1 MRLRLCGLSSKNKK
15 MIIKIAWKNIWRS
28 RIRSLVVITAIAL
41 GLWAGVFASAFV
53 NGMMEQKIS
62 SVIEMEM
69 SHFQFHEKGF
79 RDEFESKLYM
89 PEGENILQTVSKDSL
104 VKHTTG
110 RIAAMVML
118 GSANQSGAIKA
129 IGIDPS
135 QEGLVTGLNNKVV
148 EGKYFE
154 GIKRNPILISTKTAE
169 KYKIKVRSKIVLT
182 FQDLEGE
189 MTAGAFRVVGLFDT
203 KNGMYDEMNAFVR
216 KEDLSK
222 LLKLP
227 VGSLHEIA
235 VLLDRHDNA
244 ELVANNYQELYP
256 NKEVLPWMDLAIGM
270 RYMVD
275 MMGSYTTILVGII
288 LIALLFSIINTM
300 LMAVLERTRELGM
313 LMAIGM
319 TKGKVFLMIMYE
331 TIFLSFI
338 GGPLGLLLSWLVVGY
353 FGSAGIDLSG
363 AGYEEV
369 GMPTIIYPTLLPK
382 DYMQVSIMVVVMSIV
397 AAIYPARKALGLNPV
412 EAIRKI

>member
-1 MRLRLCGLSSKNKK
+1 
-15 MIIKIAWKNIWRS
+15 MILKIAWKNIWRS
-28 RIRSLVVITAIAL
+28 KIRSLVVIIAIAL

-53 NGMMEQKIS
+53 NGMMEQKINN
-62 SVIEMEM
+62 VIEKEM

-79 RDEFESKLYM
+79 RDEFESKLFM
-89 PEGENILQTVSKDSL
+89 SNGKEILKTVTVDSL
-104 VKHTTG
+104 VKIATG
-110 RIAAMVML
+110 RISAMVMFN
-118 GSANQSGAIKA
+118 SANQSGGIKA
-129 IGIDPS
+129 VGINPET
-135 QEGLVTGLNNKVV
+135 EGQVTGLNTRLV

-154 GIKRNPILISTKTAE
+154 GVKRNPILISKKTAE
-169 KYKIKVRSKIVLT
+169 KYKIKLRSKIVLT
-182 FQDLEGE
+182 FQNIEGE
-189 MTAGAFRVVGLFDT
+189 MTSSAFRVVGLFDT

-216 KEDLSK
+216 KDDLRT

-227 VGSLHEIA
+227 EGSLNEIA
-235 VLLDRHDNA
+235 VMLNVHEDA
-244 ELVANNYQELYP
+244 EKMAIKYQKLYP
-256 NKEVLPWMDLAIGM
+256 DKEVLSWLDLGLGM

-288 LIALLFSIINTM
+288 LIALLFSIVNTM
-300 LMAVLERTRELGM
+300 LMAVLERTREIGM

-338 GGPLGLLLSWLVVGY
+338 GGPIGLLLSYLLITYLGET
-353 FGSAGIDLSG
+353 GIDLSG
-363 AGYEEV
+363 ASYEDI
-369 GMPTIIYPTLLPK
+369 GMPTIIYPSLLLK
-382 DYMQVSIMVVVMSIV
+382 DYLQVSVMVVVMSVV